1 MEIKP
6 EELVA
11 NNYTLL
17 ASLEHHNIIPFVR
30 TYIKKKTRFA
40 TIYYISNI
48 IPLLLLFFFSY
59 KYYNTPGFTIINCIN
74 HFCYGLAIAIAL
86 VPLHEYIH
94 VLAYKSQGAKQT
106 SYDSN
111 IKKFYFMAIADQFVA
126 NRKEFQIV
134 ALAPFVCI
142 SSVLIVLLFFAAPSW
157 NYTIIGILFTHTAC
171 CSGDFTL
178 LSFFDFHKDKT
189 VVTYDD
195 KKNKISYFFEK

>member
-1 MEIKP
+1 MKIKP
-6 EELVA
+6 EELPA
-11 NNYTLL
+11 QHYTLL
-17 ASLEHHNIIPFVR
+17 ARLEHHNIIPFVR

-40 TIYYISNI
+40 IIYYTCNS
-48 IPLLLLFFFSY
+48 IPVLLLFFFSY
-59 KYYNTPGFTIINCIN
+59 RYHTTPGFTIINCIN

-111 IKKFYFMAIADQFVA
+111 LKKFYFMAIADQFVA

-142 SSVLIVLLFFAAPSW
+142 SSILIVALFFCGPLWS
-157 NYTIIGILFTHTAC
+157 YTITGILLTHTAC
-171 CSGDFTL
+171 CSGDFAL
-178 LSFFDFHKDKT
+178 LSFFDFYKDKDL
-189 VVTYDD
+189 VTYDD
-195 KKNKISYFFEK
+195 KANKVSYFFAR